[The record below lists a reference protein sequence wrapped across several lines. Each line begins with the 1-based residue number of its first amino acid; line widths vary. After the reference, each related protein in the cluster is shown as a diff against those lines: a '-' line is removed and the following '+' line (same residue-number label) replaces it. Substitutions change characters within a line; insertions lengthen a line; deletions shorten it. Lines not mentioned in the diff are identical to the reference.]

1 MDAEIALIEAEL
13 NHSNTIKYRQMEVSS
28 ITKDVEQLDREIS
41 SIEIGL
47 GASDA
52 DRRLD
57 TVQEE
62 YDSIQ
67 LQCKALRMK
76 MDRANSDFKAKNEEI
91 SLLESKMRDY
101 WTEKQRIELKIQEK
115 QRLKKTMLDL
125 QSENEKLSNNI
136 REIDTQIGELP
147 TQIEII
153 ETNLRTAQAQ
163 ASIEEDIITKDIQNL
178 SSAIS
183 RISEVQK
190 LIDR

>member
-1 MDAEIALIEAEL
+1 LDAEIALIEAEL
-13 NHSNTIKYRQMEVSS
+13 NHSNTIKHRQMEVSS
-28 ITKDVEQLDREIS
+28 VTKDIEQLDREIS

-136 REIDTQIGELP
+136 REIDMQIGELP